1 MTRYQ
6 ALRRMGFDPLAS
18 GFVAFLNF
26 LFGAPRNE
34 IRVMHTVIEF
44 DAEEQRPGN
53 TLIELLGKHLDTWPE
68 GYGRV
73 IQTKDGSFWASSG
86 YDTGIN
92 LFQIAEIATDRET
105 AVATKAKWLAQRAQA
120 AKEQA

>member
-6 ALRRMGFDPLAS
+6 VLRRMGFDPLAS
-18 GFVAFLNF
+18 GFVAFINF

-44 DAEEQRPGN
+44 EAEEEQRGA
-53 TLIELLGKHLDTWPE
+53 TLIELLARHLDTWPP

-73 IQTKDGSFWASSG
+73 IQWKDGSVWACAG
-86 YDTGIN
+86 YGHGIE
-92 LFQIAEIATDRET
+92 LFQIAEIATDRAT
-105 AVATKAKWLAQRAQA
+105 SVATEAKWLAQRA
-120 AKEQA
+120 KEQA

>member
-6 ALRRMGFDPLAS
+6 VLRRMGFDPLAS

-26 LFGAPRNE
+26 MFGAPRNE

-44 DAEEQRPGN
+44 ESEEEQRGA
-53 TLIELLGKHLDTWPE
+53 TVIELLGRHLDNWPE

-73 IQTKDGSFWASSG
+73 IQLKDGSFWASSG
-86 YDTGIN
+86 YDTGIE
-92 LFQIAEIATDRET
+92 LFQIAEIATDRAT
-105 AVATKAKWLAQRAQA
+105 SVATEAKWLAQRA
-120 AKEQA
+120 KEQA

>member
-6 ALRRMGFDPLAS
+6 VLRRMGFDPLAS

-44 DAEEQRPGN
+44 ESEEEKPGA
-53 TLIELLGKHLDTWPE
+53 TLIELLARHLDTWPE

-73 IQTKDGSFWASSG
+73 IQLKDGSFWASSG
-86 YDTGIN
+86 YDTGIE
-92 LFQIAEIATDRET
+92 LFQIAEIATDRST
-105 AVATKAKWLAQRAQA
+105 AVATKAKWLDQR

>member
-1 MTRYQ
+1 MNQ
-6 ALRRMGFDPLAS
+6 ATD
-18 GFVAFLNF
+18 
-26 LFGAPRNE
+26 GA
-34 IRVMHTVIEF
+34 
-44 DAEEQRPGN
+44 
-53 TLIELLGKHLDTWPE
+53 
-68 GYGRV
+68 
-73 IQTKDGSFWASSG
+73 FWASSG

>member
-6 ALRRMGFDPLAS
+6 VLRRMGFDPLAS

-73 IQTKDGSFWASSG
+73 IQWDDGTVWACAG
-86 YDTGIN
+86 YGHGIQ
-92 LFQIAEIATDRET
+92 LFHIAEIATDRAT
-105 AVATKAKWLAQRAQA
+105 FVATEAKWQAQR

>member
-44 DAEEQRPGN
+44 EAEEEQRGA
-53 TLIELLGKHLDTWPE
+53 TLIELLARHLDTWPP

-73 IQTKDGSFWASSG
+73 IQWKDGSVWACAG
-86 YDTGIN
+86 YGHGIE
-92 LFQIAEIATDRET
+92 LFQIAEIATDRAT
-105 AVATKAKWLAQRAQA
+105 SVATEAKWLAQRA
-120 AKEQA
+120 KEQA

>member
-6 ALRRMGFDPLAS
+6 VLRRMGFDPLAS

-44 DAEEQRPGN
+44 DPEEQ
-53 TLIELLGKHLDTWPE
+53 
-68 GYGRV
+68 
-73 IQTKDGSFWASSG
+73 A
-86 YDTGIN
+86 
-92 LFQIAEIATDRET
+92 
-105 AVATKAKWLAQRAQA
+105 
-120 AKEQA
+120 